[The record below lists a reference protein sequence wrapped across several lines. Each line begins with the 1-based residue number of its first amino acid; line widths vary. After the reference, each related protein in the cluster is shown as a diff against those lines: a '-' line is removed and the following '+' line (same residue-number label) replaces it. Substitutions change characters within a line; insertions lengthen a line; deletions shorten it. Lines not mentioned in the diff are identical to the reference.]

1 MLNLTVVALVLT
13 CVHGA
18 QAAIQFIYLT
28 QRRWVEAKSYP
39 RLTLLGQSLGSMI
52 LAAEAV
58 IRLPVPVRR
67 MPPLPHPL
75 TLGSAECACRG
86 QVFVDTTGYAFSFP
100 VARYLGGC
108 SVGCYVHYP
117 TISTDMLAAVA
128 SRNVCGS
135 VGSCRLAV
143 PSY

>member
-1 MLNLTVVALVLT
+1 LLNLTVVALVLT

-18 QAAIQFIYLT
+18 QAAIQFVYLT

-67 MPPLPHPL
+67 IPPRPPPQ
-75 TLGSAECACRG
+75 TNG
-86 QVFVDTTGYAFSFP
+86 
-100 VARYLGGC
+100 
-108 SVGCYVHYP
+108 
-117 TISTDMLAAVA
+117 
-128 SRNVCGS
+128 
-135 VGSCRLAV
+135 
-143 PSY
+143 